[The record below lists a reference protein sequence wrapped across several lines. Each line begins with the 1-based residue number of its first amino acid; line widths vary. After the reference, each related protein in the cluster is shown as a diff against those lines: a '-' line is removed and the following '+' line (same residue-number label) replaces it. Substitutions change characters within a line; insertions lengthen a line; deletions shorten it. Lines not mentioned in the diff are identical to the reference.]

1 MVYVKENTEV
11 TVIGE
16 ALNVKGRQRT
26 CNVIFLI
33 YFSISVITV
42 FQGY

>member
-1 MVYVKENTEV
+1 MVLVKENTEV

-16 ALNVKGRQRT
+16 ALNVKGSQRT
-26 CNVIFLI
+26 CNVIFFI

>member
-1 MVYVKENTEV
+1 MVLVKENTEV

-26 CNVIFLI
+26 CNVIFFI